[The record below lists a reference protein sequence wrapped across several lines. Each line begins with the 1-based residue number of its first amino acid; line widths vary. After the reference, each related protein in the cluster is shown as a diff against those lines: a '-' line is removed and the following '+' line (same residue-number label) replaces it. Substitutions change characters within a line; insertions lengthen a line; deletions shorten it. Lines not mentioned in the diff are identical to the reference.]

1 MNSAAQAPL
10 RTVKGRDKAGVHSVH
25 SLDRIVYT
33 VPDLAEG
40 EKFFDTFGLDV
51 RRHGNQLDLYT
62 HGHPHLWVSVH
73 AAPGP
78 KKLQYLRFGC
88 FAEDLEAIGAR
99 LDKMGIARCAP
110 HPLGDASGIW
120 IKHPDGFALQ
130 ITVAPKSSPDVKSTP
145 FPRVEVPVGK
155 GAAPGRSQVHKVRP
169 RRMTHALFFTTD
181 APRAIAFYEEALG
194 MRVSDR
200 SGDAVVFMH
209 GVHGSDHHMLAML
222 QSDGPGLHHSSWDVG
237 GIDEIGLGME
247 QLLSAGYSQGWGLGR
262 HVLGSNYFYYARD
275 PWGSYAELSFDIDY
289 VPADHHWV
297 AANHPPED
305 SFYVWGPAVPP
316 EFGTNFETAV
326 PA

>member
-78 KKLQYLRFGC
+78 KKLQYLRFGW

-130 ITVAPKSSPDVKSTP
+130 ITGRAGRERHLAQLARNAA
-145 FPRVEVPVGK
+145 RVEVIEQARELHRDRRPPLSRAAAAGTEGRPHQRRGIDAGMPVEVAILVQQQGLQVIRAHLRER
-155 GAAPGRSQVHKVRP
+155 GPEAILLIGCQGEAQQFALSAVDGRGCRDTARQRAMREQAHEERARHHEQNYQNEAASASPDHG
-169 RRMTHALFFTTD
+169 RMTLMWSA
-181 APRAIAFYEEALG
+181 AERARTLESY
-194 MRVSDR
+194 
-200 SGDAVVFMH
+200 
-209 GVHGSDHHMLAML
+209 
-222 QSDGPGLHHSSWDVG
+222 
-237 GIDEIGLGME
+237 ID
-247 QLLSAGYSQGWGLGR
+247 S
-262 HVLGSNYFYYARD
+262 
-275 PWGSYAELSFDIDY
+275 P
-289 VPADHHWV
+289 
-297 AANHPPED
+297 
-305 SFYVWGPAVPP
+305 
-316 EFGTNFETAV
+316 
-326 PA
+326 